1 MKTNDYLTYALYTA
15 FIVCFVLIL
24 WQFFWH
30 KQWKMAL
37 LSLFFTWA
45 CGGGFLIALIIGWQE
60 AAAWKIKK
68 LMIVYSILL
77 PLSFAV
83 FMNDRFKEAM
93 EPPPVQKAKKG
104 AIRVAPA
111 KPVK

>member
-1 MKTNDYLTYALYTA
+1 MTTRDYLVYAMYTA
-15 FIVCFVLIL
+15 FLVCFVIL
-24 WQFFWH
+24 MWQFLWH

-60 AAAWKIKK
+60 AANWKIKR
-68 LMIVYSILL
+68 LMIIYSILL
-77 PLSFAV
+77 PPCFIV
-83 FMNDRFKEAM
+83 FMNDQIKQAM

-104 AIRVAPA
+104 AIRVAPSTPA
-111 KPVK
+111 K